1 MSRIVL
7 TPEQAA
13 IVGSADGY
21 VRVCGPDGQILGW
34 ASLSMRMAD
43 PKESVFTPE
52 EVAAAERAA
61 EQETEWYTTKEVLDR
76 LKSGENR

>member
-1 MSRIVL
+1 MSKIVL

-13 IVGSADGY
+13 IVDSADGC

-34 ASLSMRMAD
+34 ASLSMRKVA

-52 EVAAAERAA
+52 EVAEAERRADSPGP
-61 EQETEWYTTKEVLDR
+61 WYTTAEVLEHLNQATD
-76 LKSGENR
+76 K